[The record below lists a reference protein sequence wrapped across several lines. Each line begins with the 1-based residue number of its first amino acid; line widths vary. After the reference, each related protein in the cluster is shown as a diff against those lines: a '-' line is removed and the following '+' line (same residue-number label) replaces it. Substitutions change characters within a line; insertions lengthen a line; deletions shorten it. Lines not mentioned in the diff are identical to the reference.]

1 MTPLNIAHQATL
13 SMGLLQARMLPCPP
27 PGDLPNPGI
36 KLRSPALQVDSLP
49 SKPSY
54 SFFVN
59 KLCVFEK
66 SVYLA
71 VVGCNVVVLLVRSR
85 CSGVVQIIF
94 IFALNC

>member
-1 MTPLNIAHQATL
+1 
-13 SMGLLQARMLPCPP
+13 LPCPP
-27 PGDLPNPGI
+27 PGDLPNSGI

-49 SKPSY
+49 SEPSC

-59 KLCVFEK
+59 KLYIFEK

-85 CSGVVQIIF
+85 CFGGVQKASKNYDWVCPGSPVVKTSSPQ
-94 IFALNC
+94 CKG